1 VKAHT
6 GAALCSVEV
15 TDGPSTR
22 GPPAD
27 PPGEGVGSLA
37 MQPSPVSQPSRTWL
51 FERLSMEVG
60 VDPGLNLVSCRHFTS
75 VAQQLPHQILSMCL
89 RHTHWPCVSLP
100 GDSLSSTSLFSTSC
114 MRSVEGVQQQL
125 VPKDNIQ
132 HLQCKSDARRACLC
146 MRTCRSANQPE
157 PFPSLASFFF
167 TTMLSTLCSNPSQT
181 SKPSSSSW
189 CSSAGSALGG

>member
-15 TDGPSTR
+15 TDDPSTR

-60 VDPGLNLVSCRHFTS
+60 VDPGLNFVSCRHLTS
-75 VAQQLPHQILSMCL
+75 VPHQMLGMCL
-89 RHTHWPCVSLP
+89 KHTHWPCVSLP
-100 GDSLSSTSLFSTSC
+100 GHSLSLTSLSLTSC
-114 MRSVEGVQQQL
+114 MSSVGGVQQQL
-125 VPKDNIQ
+125 VPKEN
-132 HLQCKSDARRACLC
+132 
-146 MRTCRSANQPE
+146 M
-157 PFPSLASFFF
+157 
-167 TTMLSTLCSNPSQT
+167 
-181 SKPSSSSW
+181 
-189 CSSAGSALGG
+189 